1 MKKVINYLL
10 TLFIVGLSQAQV
22 PDTTGPFRGLENWNN
37 QWQIPYPSNSST
49 QAGNVYDF
57 YYRFNYRD
65 LVDDNGNYVWTL
77 FDNKIK
83 YAIDNRVKLN
93 IATMCYY
100 AQASNN
106 ITVGG
111 ATLSYPLYLH
121 NQMQA
126 ESVKD
131 WISTNEGAWIPDW
144 NSNSYLT
151 AWENLQKALAAHISV
166 GSYKPSWST
175 TAIPYANAI
184 GYVDIRGYG
193 NFGEWHTSSWGTEAG
208 ALSRVATFTTAK
220 RIIDANLNAF
230 PNNWATIGIAAFDQ
244 NTIQP
249 DAWALKDPA
258 IGYYALTA
266 KNNKGEIA
274 FRRDSWGWNQSWY
287 DANLDKNNATY
298 NGVVFKDLI
307 MNKWKYAPIGGEPIQ
322 CCTTDRGT
330 AGDYYYDLYRELT
343 LFHATYL
350 GNGNLEA
357 PTNAKTISRMQAA
370 GAVMGYKL
378 EAKNDSVSSNLVPGG
393 TMKVYTTWLNR
404 GQAPLYEDW
413 NIKYQLRNGSTVVW
427 EGASTFGLKLFLP
440 STQKSTDTYTLPA
453 NISTGTYSLYTKI
466 VDPVS
471 YRLPLVLR
479 MGGKTADTAYLLNSS
494 VIISNGTPPPPP
506 SPNQAP
512 TATVASGVV
521 VQLPTT
527 VGILDGS
534 ASKDLDGTIVIYKWI
549 QLTGP
554 NTATISLP
562 DSATTGVT
570 NLIAGTYTFRLTVTD
585 NGGATATADATITVN
600 PAPPPPPPTP
610 LDVTVSSFTGKTNGK
625 INQLTWVTSTEGTG
639 DYFVIERSTDG
650 KTFSE
655 IGRVTTLN
663 LSVGTTYQYLDTTYT
678 TSTNYY
684 RLKIVKLDATYKYS
698 STISIRRQSSG
709 GSNGGHHKNYALYP
723 NPTATTLTVVYSTTT
738 IQRTAVLSDNAN
750 ATIGNYILPAN
761 SVMTDIDVS
770 NLTPGVYY
778 LFIPDDQVVLR
789 FIKGHRHD

>member
-1 MKKVINYLL
+1 MKNLVTTILS
-10 TLFIVGLSQAQV
+10 TFLFLSSFSQV

-37 QWQIPYPSNSST
+37 QWQVPYPSNSST
-49 QAGNVYDF
+49 QTGNVYDF
-57 YYRFNYRD
+57 YYRFSYRD

-151 AWENLQKALAAHISV
+151 AWENLQKALAAHISA
-166 GSYKPSWST
+166 GSYKPSWSA
-175 TAIPYANAI
+175 TAIPYSNAI

-208 ALSRVATFTTAK
+208 ALSRVATFATAK

-244 NTIQP
+244 NTVQP

-274 FRRDSWGWNQSWY
+274 FRRDNWGWNQSWY

-298 NGVVFKDLI
+298 NGVAFKDLI

-322 CCTTDRGT
+322 CCTTDNGT
-330 AGDYYYDLYRELT
+330 AGDYYYDLYREIT

-378 EAKNDSVSSNLVPGG
+378 ESKNDSVSSNLVPGG

-404 GQAPLYEDW
+404 GQAPVYEDW
-413 NIKYQLRNGSTVVW
+413 NVKYQLRNGSTVVW
-427 EGASTFGLKLFLP
+427 EGASAFVLKLFLP

-453 NISTGTYSLYTKI
+453 NIPTGTYSLYTKI
-466 VDPVS
+466 VDPIS

-494 VIISNGTPPPPP
+494 VIIGNGTPPPPP
-506 SPNQAP
+506 INQPP
-512 TATVASGVV
+512 TANAGSNQSIT
-521 VQLPTT
+521 LPTST
-527 VGILDGS
+527 VTLGGTGS
-534 ASKDLDGTIVIYKWI
+534 DTDGTIAAYSWTV
-549 QLTGP
+549 TSGP
-554 NTATISLP
+554 AGSTFGSSTL
-562 DSATTGVT
+562 ATTTVNGLV
-570 NLIAGTYTFRLTVTD
+570 AGTYVFRLTVTD
-585 NGGATATADATITVN
+585 DKGATGYSEVTIVVN
-600 PAPPPPPPTP
+600 SAPPPPPPTQTY
-610 LDVTVSSFTGKTNGK
+610 DVVIASFFGTIVSGVNRIAWTTSLESNGD
-625 INQLTWVTSTEGTG
+625 LF
-639 DYFVIERSTDG
+639 YLERSSDN
-650 KTFSE
+650 KNFSTINTQTVHNVQ
-655 IGRVTTLN
+655 IG
-663 LSVGTTYQYLDTTYT
+663 STYSFDDATYT
-678 TSTNYY
+678 TQTNYY
-684 RLKIVKLDATYKYS
+684 RLRVTKFDGTYFYS
-698 STISIRRQSSG
+698 NTINIQRNRDGSGRKGRIR
-709 GSNGGHHKNYALYP
+709 LYP
-723 NPTATTLTVVYSTTT
+723 NPTNSTLTLTYSVLRSDVNMQLMTT
-738 IQRTAVLSDNAN
+738 QSQLLRTYVLP
-750 ATIGNYILPAN
+750 TN
-761 SVMTDIDVS
+761 SVSYQIDVS
-770 NLTPGVYY
+770 DLIAGTYY
-778 LFIPDDQVVLR
+778 LYFVELNSMLKFV
-789 FIKGHRHD
+789 KM